1 MPDRVGST
9 YDSSL
14 YFAQSPIIGWT
25 IRPTCTN
32 EGNFLM
38 ALTVETKDCTALSD
52 AELEEMADLIED
64 EPIIFDVGE
73 LSKQRDAWVLI
84 TQVRDGNKL
93 AAYGFCTLERV
104 GGDPTVLI
112 GLAAVRRTSRRDSAL
127 KAMITDQMRRAVLAF
142 PDEDVLVAAQM
153 SDPAAFDAYRPLSR
167 IVPRPGYEA
176 NGEDRAWGRR
186 LAKRF
191 DVRGEY
197 KAKEFRVYGEGL
209 PSLVLNHNS
218 AKPES
223 IKTEISALFEGQDA
237 SKGDALVTFGWATRE
252 KLAKLL

>member
-1 MPDRVGST
+1 
-9 YDSSL
+9 
-14 YFAQSPIIGWT
+14 
-25 IRPTCTN
+25 
-32 EGNFLM
+32 M

-73 LSKQRDAWVLI
+73 LSKQRDAWVLV

-93 AAYGFCTLERV
+93 AAYGVCTLDRV

-112 GLAAVRRTSRRDSAL
+112 GLAAVRRSSRRDGAL
-127 KAMITDQMRRAVLAF
+127 KAMIADQMRRAVLAF
-142 PDEDVLVAAQM
+142 PDEDVLVASQM
-153 SDPAAFDAYRPLSR
+153 CDPAAFDAYKSLSR
-167 IVPRPGYEA
+167 VVPRPGYEA

-209 PSLVLNHNS
+209 PSLVLSHNS
-218 AKPES
+218 AKPEG
-223 IKTEISALFEGQDA
+223 IKPEVAALFDGHDA
-237 SKGDALVTFGWATRE
+237 ARGDALVTFGWATRE

>member
-1 MPDRVGST
+1 
-9 YDSSL
+9 
-14 YFAQSPIIGWT
+14 
-25 IRPTCTN
+25 
-32 EGNFLM
+32 M
-38 ALTVETKDCTALSD
+38 ALTVDTKDCTALSD

-73 LSKQRDAWVLI
+73 LSKQRDAWVLV

-93 AAYGFCTLERV
+93 SAYGFCTLERV

-112 GLAAVRRTSRRDSAL
+112 GLAAVRRSSRRDSAL

-142 PDEDVLVAAQM
+142 PDEDVLVASQM
-153 SDPAAFDAYRPLSR
+153 SDPAAFDAYKPLSR
-167 IVPRPGYEA
+167 VVPRPGYEA

-197 KAKEFRVYGEGL
+197 KAK
-209 PSLVLNHNS
+209 
-218 AKPES
+218 
-223 IKTEISALFEGQDA
+223 
-237 SKGDALVTFGWATRE
+237 
-252 KLAKLL
+252 

>member
-1 MPDRVGST
+1 
-9 YDSSL
+9 
-14 YFAQSPIIGWT
+14 
-25 IRPTCTN
+25 
-32 EGNFLM
+32 M

-52 AELEEMADLIED
+52 AEIEDMADLIDD
-64 EPIIFDVGE
+64 EPVIFDVGE
-73 LSKQRDAWVLI
+73 LSKQRDAWVLV

-112 GLAAVRRTSRRDSAL
+112 GLAAVRRTSRREGAL

-142 PDEDVLVAAQM
+142 PDEDVLVAAQVA
-153 SDPAAFDAYRPLSR
+153 DPAAFDAYKLLSR
-167 IVPRPGYEA
+167 VVPRPGYEP

-197 KAKEFRVYGEGL
+197 KAKEFRVYGEGA
-209 PSLVLNHNS
+209 PSLVLNHS
-218 AKPES
+218 SSKPET
-223 IKTEISALFEGQDA
+223 INPAVATLFDGHDQA
-237 SKGDALVTFGWATRE
+237 KGDALIAFGWATRE

>member
-1 MPDRVGST
+1 
-9 YDSSL
+9 
-14 YFAQSPIIGWT
+14 
-25 IRPTCTN
+25 
-32 EGNFLM
+32 M

-73 LSKQRDAWVLI
+73 LSKQSDDWVLV

-93 AAYGFCTLERV
+93 SAYGFCTLERV

-112 GLAAVRRTSRRDSAL
+112 GLAAVRRSSRRDGAL
-127 KAMITDQMRRAVLAF
+127 KAMIADQMRRAVLAF
-142 PDEDVLVAAQM
+142 PDEDVLVASQM
-153 SDPAAFDAYRPLSR
+153 CDPAAFDAYKSLSR
-167 IVPRPGYEA
+167 VVPRPGYEA

-209 PSLVLNHNS
+209 PSLVLSHNS
-218 AKPES
+218 AKPEG
-223 IKTEISALFEGQDA
+223 IKPEVAALFDGHDA
-237 SKGDALVTFGWATRE
+237 AKGDALVTFGWATRE

>member
-1 MPDRVGST
+1 MCIRDR
-9 YDSSL
+9 
-14 YFAQSPIIGWT
+14 
-25 IRPTCTN
+25 
-32 EGNFLM
+32 
-38 ALTVETKDCTALSD
+38 
-52 AELEEMADLIED
+52 
-64 EPIIFDVGE
+64 
-73 LSKQRDAWVLI
+73 
-84 TQVRDGNKL
+84 
-93 AAYGFCTLERV
+93 
-104 GGDPTVLI
+104 
-112 GLAAVRRTSRRDSAL
+112 
-127 KAMITDQMRRAVLAF
+127 
-142 PDEDVLVAAQM
+142 
-153 SDPAAFDAYRPLSR
+153 YRPLSR

>member
-1 MPDRVGST
+1 
-9 YDSSL
+9 
-14 YFAQSPIIGWT
+14 
-25 IRPTCTN
+25 
-32 EGNFLM
+32 M

-52 AELEEMADLIED
+52 AEIEEMADLIDD
-64 EPIIFDVGE
+64 EPVIFDVGE
-73 LSKQRDAWVLI
+73 LSKQRDSWVLV

-112 GLAAVRRTSRRDSAL
+112 GLAAVRRTSRRESAL

-142 PDEDVLVAAQM
+142 PDEDVLVAAQIA
-153 SDPAAFDAYRPLSR
+153 DPAAFDAYKPLSGV
-167 IVPRPGYEA
+167 VPRPGYEA

-191 DVRGEY
+191 EVRGEY
-197 KAKEFRVYGEGL
+197 KANEFRVYGEGA
-209 PSLVLNHNS
+209 PSLVLNHS
-218 AKPES
+218 SSKPET
-223 IKTEISALFEGQDA
+223 INPAVAALFDGHDR
-237 SKGDALVTFGWATRE
+237 SKGDALVVFGWATRE

>member
-1 MPDRVGST
+1 MS
-9 YDSSL
+9 
-14 YFAQSPIIGWT
+14 Q
-25 IRPTCTN
+25 
-32 EGNFLM
+32 
-38 ALTVETKDCTALSD
+38 
-52 AELEEMADLIED
+52 
-64 EPIIFDVGE
+64 
-73 LSKQRDAWVLI
+73 LSKQRDAWVLV

-112 GLAAVRRTSRRDSAL
+112 GLAAVRRTSRRESAL
-127 KAMITDQMRRAVLAF
+127 KAMVTDQMRRAVLAF

-153 SDPAAFDAYRPLSR
+153 ADPAAFDAYKPLSH

-197 KAKEFRVYGEGL
+197 KAK
-209 PSLVLNHNS
+209 VLNHS
-218 AKPES
+218 SSKPEAIDPAVAS
-223 IKTEISALFEGQDA
+223 LFIGHEA
-237 SKGDALVTFGWATRE
+237 SEGDALVTFGWATRE

>member
-1 MPDRVGST
+1 
-9 YDSSL
+9 
-14 YFAQSPIIGWT
+14 
-25 IRPTCTN
+25 
-32 EGNFLM
+32 M

-73 LSKQRDAWVLI
+73 LSKQRDAWVLV

-93 AAYGFCTLERV
+93 SAYGFCTLERV

-112 GLAAVRRTSRRDSAL
+112 GLAAVRRSSRSDSAL

-142 PDEDVLVAAQM
+142 PDEDVLVASQM
-153 SDPAAFDAYRPLSR
+153 SDPAAFDAYKPLSR
-167 IVPRPGYEA
+167 VVPRPGYEA

-197 KAKEFRVYGEGL
+197 KAKEFRVYGEGS
-209 PSLVLNHNS
+209 PSLVLSHNS

-223 IKTEISALFEGQDA
+223 IKPEVVALFDGHDA